1 MLTVPPVSHAV
12 PAVPSV
18 ALVRVRDAGRALG
31 SALHVVL
38 NLPVQ
43 SPAAPVLA
51 AAVGGALGAGMSW
64 MCQGSAQLLG
74 DAVVGAAMG
83 VISHQF
89 SLDQATIEAS
99 QQHQWQT
106 LNRYPKMRAWLQR
119 ERITASDDKRLRH
132 VYTCI
137 EVLAAQMTAHFRAYC
152 AERAL
157 HCDDEAL
164 ERIADFCRAECIGH
178 GPLLVLQP
186 EHGRYYIAAVDR
198 ISYDTMKAFLEHHVS
213 PVPLF
218 KDDRCV
224 YLSGTLRGAGAAV
237 PADLD
242 PHAVGSGGVEAAD
255 TPHHRTLADCY
266 QPSAEP
272 PVTVRRR
279 CTNRDRP
286 RGWWA

>member
-12 PAVPSV
+12 PSV
-18 ALVRVRDAGRALG
+18 ALGRVRDAGCALG

-51 AAVGGALGAGMSW
+51 ATVGGALGAGMSW
-64 MCQGSAQLLG
+64 MCHGSARLVG

-83 VISHQF
+83 AISHQF

-137 EVLAAQMTAHFRAYC
+137 EVLAAQMTAHFSAYC
-152 AERAL
+152 AERVL

-178 GPLLVLQP
+178 GPLLFLQP
-186 EHGRYYIAAVDR
+186 ERGRYYIAAVDR
-198 ISYDTMKAFLEHHVS
+198 ISRDVMEDVLRRHVS
-213 PVPLF
+213 PEPLF
-218 KDDRCV
+218 NEHRCT
-224 YLSGTLRGAGAAV
+224 YISGPLRRAGAAV
-237 PADLD
+237 PVDLD
-242 PHAVGSGGVEAAD
+242 PHAAGSEGVEAAD

-266 QPSAEP
+266 QPSTEP

-286 RGWWA
+286 GRWWE